1 MKELTDE
8 QILRHL
14 RNNTILRNNQLSMLV
29 KILNSLKE
37 NTVLAIDG
45 AWGSGKTVFVKQL
58 LMLSDDAIQ
67 DYGHNTLDET
77 AINLLREKQKTFYF
91 NAWEYDYL
99 GDALS
104 AMLLKLIADDD
115 ESLNAASIKKAVSM
129 INISAGLKNL
139 THDFIDIDNKTRK
152 SDLVKAVKDQV
163 NRHDAVNEF
172 INKLKGDSERLIFV
186 IDELDRCRPSFA
198 VELLEVVKHYFM
210 RDDVT
215 FIITTNVNQLSHT
228 IKKYYGS
235 DFDGYA
241 YLNKFFDFTFGLRK
255 VSIEVYTRSVLD
267 WVEGSMIVNGVAF
280 DAIEYYGF
288 EMREINSYYSSL
300 QLVNRFLT
308 RNNNWRRDQYPTQ
321 LVFVPLALA
330 LKIKNDSLYEQFRSG
345 KGEVILRDFAANSYS
360 TLGYA
365 ERLVNEDSSNL
376 SQEEMKEKAVDAL
389 IVEYKNIFA
398 SEGGGEEM
406 KTYKILRRRL
416 LSLAHTQ
423 RYLQEM
429 RSNDAKSV
437 AW

>member
-1 MKELTDE
+1 MKELEDKH
-8 QILRHL
+8 ILEHL

-29 KILNSLKE
+29 KLLNSLKE
-37 NTVLAIDG
+37 NIVLAIDG

-58 LMLSDDAIQ
+58 LILSDSTIQ
-67 DYGHNTLDET
+67 DYGHNTLDEN

-152 SDLVKAVKDQV
+152 ADLVKAVKDQV

-172 INKLKGDSERLIFV
+172 IDKLKGDSERLIFV

-215 FIITTNVNQLSHT
+215 FIITTNINQLSHT

-241 YLNKFFDFTFGLRK
+241 YLNKFFDFMFGLRK
-255 VSIEVYTRSVLD
+255 VNIEEYARSVLNWAD
-267 WVEGSMIVNGVAF
+267 DSMIVNRVAR
-280 DAIEYYGF
+280 DAIEYYGL

-308 RNNNWRRDQYPTQ
+308 RNNNWSESQYPVQ

-330 LKIKNDSLYEQFRSG
+330 LKIKDDSLYEQFTSG
-345 KGEVILRDFAANSYS
+345 KGEGILRDFAISSYS
-360 TLGYA
+360 ALRYA
-365 ERLVNEDSSNL
+365 KRLVNENHSSL
-376 SQEEMKEKAVDAL
+376 SQKRIEEAAVDAL
-389 IVEYKNIFA
+389 IAEYKKLFTP
-398 SEGGGEEM
+398 EG
-406 KTYKILRRRL
+406 RRR
-416 LSLAHTQ
+416 SSEN
-423 RYLQEM
+423 LQDFHEAIALIGSYTTIPM
-429 RSNDAKSV
+429 KGGDGR
-437 AW
+437 

>member
-1 MKELTDE
+1 MKELEDKH
-8 QILRHL
+8 ILEHL

-29 KILNSLKE
+29 KLLNSLKE

-58 LMLSDDAIQ
+58 LMLSDSAIQ
-67 DYGHNTLDET
+67 YYGHNTLDEN

-115 ESLNAASIKKAVSM
+115 ESLNAASIKKVVGM

-152 SDLVKAVKDQV
+152 ADLVKAVKDQV

-172 INKLKGDSERLIFV
+172 IDKLKGDSERLIFV

-210 RDDVT
+210 RNDVT
-215 FIITTNVNQLSHT
+215 FIITTNINQLSHT

-241 YLNKFFDFTFGLRK
+241 YLNKFFDFMFGLRK
-255 VSIEVYTRSVLD
+255 VNIEEYARSVLNWAD
-267 WVEGSMIVNGVAF
+267 DSMIVNRVAR
-280 DAIEYYGF
+280 DAIEYYGL

-308 RNNNWRRDQYPTQ
+308 RNNNWSGGQYPVQ
-321 LVFVPLALA
+321 LVFVLLALA
-330 LKIKNDSLYEQFRSG
+330 LKIKDDSLYEQFTSG
-345 KGEVILRDFAANSYS
+345 KGEGILRDFAVSSYS
-360 TLGYA
+360 ALRYA
-365 ERLVNEDSSNL
+365 KRLVNENHSSL
-376 SQEEMKEKAVDAL
+376 SQKRIEEAAVDAL
-389 IVEYKNIFA
+389 IAEYKKLFTP
-398 SEGGGEEM
+398 EG
-406 KTYKILRRRL
+406 RRR
-416 LSLAHTQ
+416 SSEN
-423 RYLQEM
+423 LQDFHEAIALIGSYTTISAESDE
-429 RSNDAKSV
+429 R
-437 AW
+437 

>member
-1 MKELTDE
+1 MKELTDK

-29 KILNSLKE
+29 KLLNSLKE

-58 LMLSDDAIQ
+58 LMLSDDTIQ
-67 DYGHNTLDET
+67 DYGHNTLDEN
-77 AINLLREKQKTFYF
+77 AINLLRKKQKTFYF

-104 AMLLKLIADDD
+104 AMLLKLIADDN
-115 ESLNAASIKKAVSM
+115 ESLTQASVKKAVSM

-172 INKLKGDSERLIFV
+172 IDKLKGDSERLIFV

-215 FIITTNVNQLSHT
+215 FIITTNINQLSHT

-255 VSIEVYTRSVLD
+255 VSIEVYARSVLD

-300 QLVNRFLT
+300 RLVSRFLT
-308 RNNNWRRDQYPTQ
+308 RNNNWSEDQYPVQ

-330 LKIKNDSLYEQFRSG
+330 LKIKDDSLYEQFTSS
-345 KGEVILRDFAANSYS
+345 KGEGVLRDFTVSSYG
-360 TLGYA
+360 TLRYA
-365 ERLVNEDSSNL
+365 ERLVHEDRSSL

-389 IVEYKNIFA
+389 IAEYKKLFTP
-398 SEGGGEEM
+398 EGGRRSGEN
-406 KTYKILRRRL
+406 
-416 LSLAHTQ
+416 
-423 RYLQEM
+423 LQDFQEAIALIGSYTTVSTESDE
-429 RSNDAKSV
+429 R
-437 AW
+437 

>member
-1 MKELTDE
+1 MKELTDK

-29 KILNSLKE
+29 KLLNSLKE

-58 LMLSDDAIQ
+58 LILSDDTIQ
-67 DYGHNTLDET
+67 DYGHNTLDEN

-115 ESLNAASIKKAVSM
+115 ESLTQGSIKKALSM

-139 THDFIDIDNKTRK
+139 THDFIDIDNKTGK
-152 SDLVKAVKDQV
+152 ADLVKAVKDQV

-172 INKLKGDSERLIFV
+172 IDKLKGDSERLVFV

-241 YLNKFFDFTFGLRK
+241 YLNKFFDFTLGLRK
-255 VSIEVYTRSVLD
+255 VSIEMYTRSVLD
-267 WVEGSMIVNGVAF
+267 WADDGTIVNGVAR

-288 EMREINSYYSSL
+288 EMREINSYHSSL
-300 QLVNRFLT
+300 QLVNRFLA
-308 RNNNWRRDQYPTQ
+308 RNNNWRKDQYPTQ

-330 LKIKNDSLYEQFRSG
+330 LKIKNDSLYEQFTSG
-345 KGEVILRDFAANSYS
+345 KGEGVLRDFAANSYS
-360 TLGYA
+360 ALGYA
-365 ERLVNEDSSNL
+365 ERLVDEDCSSL
-376 SQEEMKEKAVDAL
+376 SQEQIKGMTVDAL

-398 SEGGGEEM
+398 SEGRGRSGEN
-406 KTYKILRRRL
+406 
-416 LSLAHTQ
+416 
-423 RYLQEM
+423 LQDFHEAIALIG
-429 RSNDAKSV
+429 SYTTIFTEGDEQ
-437 AW
+437 

>member
-1 MKELTDE
+1 MKELTDK

-29 KILNSLKE
+29 KLLNSLKE

-58 LMLSDDAIQ
+58 LILSDDTIQ
-67 DYGHNTLDET
+67 DYGHNTLDEN

-115 ESLNAASIKKAVSM
+115 ESLTQGSIKKALSI

-139 THDFIDIDNKTRK
+139 THDFIDIDNKTGK
-152 SDLVKAVKDQV
+152 ADLVKAVKDQV

-172 INKLKGDSERLIFV
+172 IDKLKGDSERLVFV

-241 YLNKFFDFTFGLRK
+241 YLNKFFDFTLGLRK
-255 VSIEVYTRSVLD
+255 VSIEMYTRSVLD
-267 WVEGSMIVNGVAF
+267 WADDGAIVNGVAR

-300 QLVNRFLT
+300 QLVNRFLA
-308 RNNNWRRDQYPTQ
+308 RNNNWRKDQYPTQ

-330 LKIKNDSLYEQFRSG
+330 LKIKNDSLYEQFTSG
-345 KGEVILRDFAANSYS
+345 KGEGVLRDFAANSYS
-360 TLGYA
+360 ALGYA
-365 ERLVNEDSSNL
+365 ERLVDEDCSSL
-376 SQEEMKEKAVDAL
+376 SQEQIKGMTVDAL

-398 SEGGGEEM
+398 SEGRGRSGEN
-406 KTYKILRRRL
+406 
-416 LSLAHTQ
+416 
-423 RYLQEM
+423 LQDFHEAIALIG
-429 RSNDAKSV
+429 SYTTIPVESDEQ
-437 AW
+437 

>member
-8 QILRHL
+8 QILEHL

-29 KILNSLKE
+29 KLLNSLKE
-37 NTVLAIDG
+37 NAVLAIDG

-58 LMLSDDAIQ
+58 LMLSDDTIQ
-67 DYGHNTLDET
+67 DYGHNTLDEN

-115 ESLNAASIKKAVSM
+115 ESLTQGSIKKALSM
-129 INISAGLKNL
+129 ISMSAGLKNL

-172 INKLKGDSERLIFV
+172 IDKLKGDSERLIFV

-241 YLNKFFDFTFGLRK
+241 YLNKFFDFTLGLRK
-255 VSIEVYTRSVLD
+255 VNIEEYARSVLNWAD
-267 WVEGSMIVNGVAF
+267 DSMIVNGVAR
-280 DAIEYYGF
+280 DAIEYYGL

-300 QLVNRFLT
+300 L
-308 RNNNWRRDQYPTQ
+308 
-321 LVFVPLALA
+321 VPLALA
-330 LKIKNDSLYEQFRSG
+330 LKIKNDSLYEQFKSG
-345 KGEVILRDFAANSYS
+345 RGEGVLRDFTANSYS
-360 TLGYA
+360 ALGYA
-365 ERLVNEDSSNL
+365 ERFVYEDGSSL
-376 SQEEMKEKAVDAL
+376 SQEETKEKAVGAL

-398 SEGGGEEM
+398 SEGRGRSGEN
-406 KTYKILRRRL
+406 
-416 LSLAHTQ
+416 
-423 RYLQEM
+423 LQDFEEATALIGLYTTIFAEGDE
-429 RSNDAKSV
+429 R
-437 AW
+437 

>member
-8 QILRHL
+8 QILEHL

-58 LMLSDDAIQ
+58 LMLSDDTIQ
-67 DYGHNTLDET
+67 EYGHNTLDEA

-115 ESLNAASIKKAVSM
+115 ESLTQGSIKKALSM
-129 INISAGLKNL
+129 ISMSAGLKNL

-152 SDLVKAVKDQV
+152 ADLVKAVKDQV

-241 YLNKFFDFTFGLRK
+241 YLNKFFDFTFGLCK

-365 ERLVNEDSSNL
+365 ERLVNEDRSNL

-398 SEGGGEEM
+398 SEGGGRRDENLQDFEEA
-406 KTYKILRRRL
+406 TALIGSYTTIP
-416 LSLAHTQ
+416 AGD
-423 RYLQEM
+423 EE
-429 RSNDAKSV
+429 
-437 AW
+437 

>member
-8 QILRHL
+8 QILKHL
-14 RNNTILRNNQLSMLV
+14 HNNTILRNNQLSMLV
-29 KILNSLKE
+29 KLLNSLKE
-37 NTVLAIDG
+37 STVLAIDG

-58 LMLSDDAIQ
+58 LMLSDSAIQ
-67 DYGHNTLDET
+67 DYGHNTLDEP

-104 AMLLKLIADDD
+104 ALLLKLIADDD
-115 ESLNAASIKKAVSM
+115 ESLTLGSIKKALSM
-129 INISAGLKNL
+129 ITASAGLKNL

-152 SDLVKAVKDQV
+152 ADLVKAVKDQV

-172 INKLKGDSERLIFV
+172 IDKLKSDSERLIFV

-241 YLNKFFDFTFGLRK
+241 YLNKFFDFIFSLRK
-255 VSIEVYTRSVLD
+255 VDIEQYARSVLEWTID
-267 WVEGSMIVNGVAF
+267 YTVVGGVAR

-300 QLVNRFLT
+300 RLVSRFLT
-308 RNNNWRRDQYPTQ
+308 RNNNWSDDQYPIQ
-321 LVFVPLALA
+321 FVFVPLALA
-330 LKIKNDSLYEQFRSG
+330 LKVKNDVLYEQFVSG
-345 KGEVILRDFAANSYS
+345 RGENILRSFALNTYNASN
-360 TLGYA
+360 YA
-365 ERLVNEDSSNL
+365 DRLVKNRSSL
-376 SQEEMKEKAVDAL
+376 PQEQVKKAEVDAL
-389 IVEYKNIFA
+389 IVEYENLFIPK
-398 SEGGGEEM
+398 S
-406 KTYKILRRRL
+406 RRRD
-416 LSLAHTQ
+416 SEN
-423 RYLQEM
+423 LQDFYEVIALIG
-429 RSNDAKSV
+429 SYTTISTESDEQ
-437 AW
+437 